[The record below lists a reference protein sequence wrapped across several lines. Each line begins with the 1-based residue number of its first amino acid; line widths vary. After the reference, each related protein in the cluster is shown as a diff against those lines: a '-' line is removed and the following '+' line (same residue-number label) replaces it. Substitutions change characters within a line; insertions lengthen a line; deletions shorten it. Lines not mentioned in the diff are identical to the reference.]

1 MTLET
6 NYKEWLSEWKK
17 RIKSAQIKAA
27 IRVNAEL
34 LGLYWELGRDI
45 AVKQENSPWGT
56 GLIPRMAKD
65 LKRAFPDLT
74 GFSQRNLFY
83 VRKWYLLYRALDVM
97 MPTLAS
103 PLDGAI
109 VQQLAAQLEGVDKE
123 VFVAIFFTPWG
134 HHQVIIDKC
143 KTIDAAIF
151 YLKKSVQ
158 QGWSRKQLQ
167 RAIAQ
172 NLYARQGKAITN
184 FEWTLPHPESAL
196 AVETLKNPYNFDF
209 LRLGAEARERDI
221 EEAMMRHIE
230 KVLIELGQGFALVG
244 RQYKVV
250 VDSEA
255 YSIDLL
261 FYHTRLHCYVVVD
274 LKAGSF
280 KPEYAGK
287 INFYCSAVDDLLRTE
302 PDQPTT
308 LPDSLKGI
316 LPTTEELERELD
328 ENLNSEK
335 HRKNQDRP

>member
-1 MTLET
+1 MKHNQMTSEI
-6 NYKEWLSEWKK
+6 NYKEE
-17 RIKSAQIKAA
+17 
-27 IRVNAEL
+27 
-34 LGLYWELGRDI
+34 
-45 AVKQENSPWGT
+45 
-56 GLIPRMAKD
+56 
-65 LKRAFPDLT
+65 
-74 GFSQRNLFY
+74 
-83 VRKWYLLYRALDVM
+83 LDVM
-97 MPTLAS
+97 MPTLTS

-109 VQQLAAQLEGVDKE
+109 VQQLAAQLEDVDKE

-167 RAIAQ
+167 QEIVQ

-230 KVLIELGQGFALVG
+230 KV
-244 RQYKVV
+244 R
-250 VDSEA
+250 
-255 YSIDLL
+255 ID
-261 FYHTRLHCYVVVD
+261 
-274 LKAGSF
+274 
-280 KPEYAGK
+280 
-287 INFYCSAVDDLLRTE
+287 
-302 PDQPTT
+302 T

-335 HRKNQDRP
+335 HRKNQARP